1 MKLHQ
6 NNNHLYCASIHNND
20 QMHMYIKEFQVMKA
34 LKNVFTLRNRIKCI
48 HYCNKNGKHRYVTCN
63 LLFFE
68 KGCNVAQ
75 NRCPGN
81 TAFGVGH

>member
-34 LKNVFTLRNRIKCI
+34 LKNVFTLRNKIKI
-48 HYCNKNGKHRYVTCN
+48 YT
-63 LLFFE
+63 LL
-68 KGCNVAQ
+68 
-75 NRCPGN
+75 
-81 TAFGVGH
+81 